1 MNTLT
6 MMWESLPLL
15 LKGAVTT
22 LEIAVMVATMGI
34 LLGTLVGLGRTAGKA
49 WLSAILRTYVEII
62 RGTPLYTQLL
72 LICFG
77 LPSALDIQFNTFTAA
92 VITMGINSSA
102 YVSEIIRSGIQS
114 IDKGQMEAARSVGMN
129 QGQAMLYIILPQ
141 AFKRV
146 IPPLLNEV
154 VTLIKD
160 SSLIG
165 ALALVELT
173 RTATLISSRTYKPF
187 PPLMAAA
194 LLYLIMTLS
203 LSQFTVWMERR
214 LRISD

>member
-1 MNTLT
+1 MLTLLLDS
-6 MMWESLPLL
+6 MPLL
-15 LKGAVTT
+15 LKGALMT
-22 LEIAVMVATMGI
+22 LKIAAMVAVIGI
-34 LLGTLVGLGRTAGKA
+34 ILGTLIGLGRTSGMR
-49 WLSAILRTYVEII
+49 WLSAILRAFVEVI

-72 LICFG
+72 LVVFG
-77 LPSALDIQFNTFTAA
+77 VPLTLNVQYDEFTAA
-92 VITMGINSSA
+92 IITMGVNSSA
-102 YVSEIIRSGIQS
+102 YVSEIIRAGIQS

-129 QGQAMLYIILPQ
+129 HAKAMLYIILPQ

-173 RTATLISSRTYKPF
+173 RTAQLIASKTYQPF
-187 PPLMAAA
+187 PAYVGAA
-194 LLYLIMTLS
+194 LLYLVMTLT
-203 LSQFTVWMERR
+203 LSQFSVWLERR
-214 LRISD
+214 LGVSD